1 MISAIVLAAGSG
13 KRMNTQTAKQFLKIY
28 DKEVLY
34 YSLKVFEDS
43 ALVDNIILVTKEED
57 IEYCRTEILGK
68 YKFTKIMNIIS
79 GGRERY
85 DSVRA
90 GLSLLKCKINEGMIT
105 RVSDVEDSNVGDIS
119 RTDNIVLIHDGARPF
134 ITESMISESVATAKK
149 YGACSVGVPVKD
161 TIKIIDENG
170 FSVGTPN
177 RNFLYQ
183 IQTPQTFM
191 LDLILDA
198 YDKFEKDNNHNIT
211 DDTMLIEQYT
221 GVNSKIIFGSY
232 ENIKITTP
240 DDMEI
245 AEMLV
250 KKNFKKI

>member
-1 MISAIVLAAGSG
+1 MTSAIVLAAGSG
-13 KRMNTQTAKQFLKIY
+13 KRMNSQTAKQFLKIR

-34 YSLKVFEDS
+34 YSLKVFEES
-43 ALVDNIILVTKEED
+43 PLVDNIILVTKEED
-57 IEYCRTEILGK
+57 IEYCRTEIVEKNKLK
-68 YKFTKIMNIIS
+68 KIMNIIP

-85 DSVRA
+85 DSVHA
-90 GLSLLKCKINEGMIT
+90 GLSLLSKNIDKE
-105 RVSDVEDSNVGDIS
+105 ED
-119 RTDNIVLIHDGARPF
+119 IVLIHDGARPF
-134 ITESMISESVATAKK
+134 ITETMINDSVMAAKK

-170 FSVGTPN
+170 FSVETPN

-191 LDLILDA
+191 LELILKA
-198 YDKFEKDNNHNIT
+198 YGEFEKDSNHNIT
-211 DDTMLIEQYT
+211 DDTMLVEQYT
-221 GVNSKIIFGSY
+221 GVNSKIIFGAY

-245 AEMLV
+245 AEKLV
-250 KKNFKKI
+250 EKFF

>member
-1 MISAIVLAAGSG
+1 MTSAIVLAAGSG
-13 KRMNTQTAKQFLKIY
+13 KRMNSQTAKQFLKIR

-34 YSLKVFEDS
+34 YSLKVFEES
-43 ALVDNIILVTKEED
+43 PLVDNIILVTKEDD
-57 IEYCRTEILGK
+57 IEYCRTEIIERN
-68 YKFTKIMNIIS
+68 KFKKIMNIIP

-85 DSVRA
+85 DSVHA
-90 GLSLLKCKINEGMIT
+90 GLSLLSKNIDREK
-105 RVSDVEDSNVGDIS
+105 D
-119 RTDNIVLIHDGARPF
+119 IVLIHDGARPF
-134 ITESMISESVATAKK
+134 ITETMISDSVMAAKK

-170 FSVGTPN
+170 FSVETPN

-191 LDLILDA
+191 LDLILKA
-198 YDKFEKDNNHNIT
+198 YDEFKKDSNHNIT
-211 DDTMLIEQYT
+211 DDTMMVEQYT
-221 GVNSKIIFGSY
+221 GVNSKIIFGAY

-245 AEMLV
+245 AEKLV
-250 KKNFKKI
+250 EKFF

>member
-1 MISAIVLAAGSG
+1 MTSAIVLAAGSG
-13 KRMNTQTAKQFLKIY
+13 KRMNSQTAKQFLKIR

-34 YSLKVFEDS
+34 YSLKVFEES
-43 ALVDNIILVTKEED
+43 PLVDNIILVTKEED
-57 IEYCRTEILGK
+57 IEYCRTEIVEKNKLK
-68 YKFTKIMNIIS
+68 KIMNIIP

-85 DSVRA
+85 DSVHA
-90 GLSLLKCKINEGMIT
+90 GLSLLSKNIDKE
-105 RVSDVEDSNVGDIS
+105 ED
-119 RTDNIVLIHDGARPF
+119 IVLIHDGARPF
-134 ITESMISESVATAKK
+134 ITENMINDSVMAAKK

-170 FSVGTPN
+170 FSVETPN

-191 LDLILDA
+191 LELILKA
-198 YDKFEKDNNHNIT
+198 YEEFEKDSNHNIT
-211 DDTMLIEQYT
+211 DDTMLVEQYT
-221 GVNSKIIFGSY
+221 GVNSKIIFGAY

-245 AEMLV
+245 AEKLV
-250 KKNFKKI
+250 EKFF